1 MTEEQQL
8 IDTALTQF
16 NGDRE
21 LAAIAIGRTVHAIE
35 CQISICDELRFKH
48 GAGKNKSQTTAE
60 ALHRNGNGA
69 PAVVSTDEKE
79 LIISITKEDEMLAQ
93 GLDRL
98 GLTPEEVQRAVGMQH
113 FGQNQFVESV
123 QIVGATMTTI
133 CIQLSS
139 QLREVIER
147 LSEIR
152 KEMKKGPISRMMLLE
167 EEKFLTEA
175 LIGMSEQVRRIS
187 DTSHRGMLLQA
198 MVRYKLH
205 GGRKNSDKQ
214 TMGKPGF
221 SPSIPVESTTQ

>member
-1 MTEEQQL
+1 
-8 IDTALTQF
+8 
-16 NGDRE
+16 
-21 LAAIAIGRTVHAIE
+21 
-35 CQISICDELRFKH
+35 
-48 GAGKNKSQTTAE
+48 
-60 ALHRNGNGA
+60 
-69 PAVVSTDEKE
+69 
-79 LIISITKEDEMLAQ
+79 
-93 GLDRL
+93 
-98 GLTPEEVQRAVGMQH
+98 MQH

-139 QLREVIER
+139 QLRQVIER
-147 LSEIR
+147 LDDIR

-205 GGRKNSDKQ
+205 GGRKNMDKQ
-214 TMGKPGF
+214 TLGKPGF
-221 SPSIPVESTTQ
+221 SPSIPVESTMQ